1 MSEVRTVPIEALGTD
16 SRFQVRLG
24 GLREAHVRSL
34 VEALRS
40 GAELPPLVVKP
51 SGESGRFLIV
61 DGQHRAEALRRTGAR
76 FVKIV
81 VQDDADLWTSFQL
94 NQLHGLPLSLD
105 EKKRMV
111 RWLKERNPQLSVR
124 EIARMVGLSPSCVQD
139 TLSGRRRE
147 SAGGGLVQRP
157 DPWRRFFQVLVRA
170 YLRCENEQ
178 SFIDDLAAFLADF
191 VEAQKQPGLV
201 WDALAAFADAV
212 RLAWDATSEL
222 YSESEDEKAAGS

>member
-61 DGQHRAEALRRTGAR
+61 DGQHRAEALRRIGAK
-76 FVKIV
+76 FAKVT

-124 EIARMVGLSPSCVQD
+124 EIARMTSLSPSCVQD
-139 TLSGRRRE
+139 TLSGRRRAG
-147 SAGGGLVQRP
+147 AGGELIHRP
-157 DPWRRFFQVLVRA
+157 DPWQRFLQALVKVYTRRGH
-170 YLRCENEQ
+170 EQ
-178 SFIDDLAAFLADF
+178 DF
-191 VEAQKQPGLV
+191 VRCLAEALVDLVEGQRDPGIT
-201 WDALAAFADAV
+201 WDALINFSDAV
-212 RLAWDATSEL
+212 RLGWRLTEPFYL
-222 YSESEDEKAAGS
+222 RRDEKAAGS